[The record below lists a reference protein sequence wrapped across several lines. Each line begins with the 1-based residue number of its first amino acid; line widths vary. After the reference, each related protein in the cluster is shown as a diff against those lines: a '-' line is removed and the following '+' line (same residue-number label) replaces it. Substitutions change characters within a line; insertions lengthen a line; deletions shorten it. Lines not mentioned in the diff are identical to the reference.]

1 MTKLGELEC
10 HRCPHLHEAS
20 GTGYILPISNSVVSA
35 HLSVGM
41 YILCKGAVSH
51 RGVSQSITRRPVFAW
66 VNASLPNTQEEDEE
80 EDRIFLYG
88 SFNKVSIND
97 LSLSSVFDVCTYP
110 RYSGYTYLSSVFD
123 GYTYPRYS
131 GYIYL
136 SVFDGYTYPRYNDYT
151 YLSALDGYTYPR

>member
-35 HLSVGM
+35 HLSAGM

-123 GYTYPRYS
+123 GYTYPMNS

-136 SVFDGYTYPRYNDYT
+136 SVFDGYTYPRYSDYT